1 MKKEEQSCLVG
12 LCGGWAAVTPP
23 PSSWSSMSLKT
34 HLPVTCISWFP
45 NLLVPCRAGY
55 SDNTEKKGRNLIYFI
70 CCGFSTLETDSC

>member
-23 PSSWSSMSLKT
+23 SSWSSMSLKA
-34 HLPVTCISWFP
+34 HLPITCISWFP

-55 SDNTEKKGRNLIYFI
+55 SDNIEKKRKKFDLLYLLWLQH
-70 CCGFSTLETDSC
+70 T